1 MKEPLNIIYYLILAA
16 LVVLI
21 VMNAK
26 GFATAI
32 TSLGSTANSTLGIL
46 SGSGYKAAA

>member
-1 MKEPLNIIYYLILAA
+1 MGKSDILDIVYYLILAA

-26 GFATAI
+26 GFATAV
-32 TSLGSTANSTLGIL
+32 SSVAGAANSTLGTL
-46 SGSGYKAAA
+46 SGSNYGK